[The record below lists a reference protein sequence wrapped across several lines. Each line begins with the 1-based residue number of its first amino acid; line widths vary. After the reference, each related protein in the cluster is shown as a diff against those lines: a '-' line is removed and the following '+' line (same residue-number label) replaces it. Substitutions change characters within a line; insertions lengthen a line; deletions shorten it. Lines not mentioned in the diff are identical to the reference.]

1 MRKETNLLWLSF
13 LFRTLD
19 QTPGKQAIN
28 EIRRFPHN
36 LRALYDS
43 KLERIKKLD
52 QERKQACLEILMAVS
67 LVYSLPIHLDTL
79 AIVLGY
85 DENHNLY
92 KYVEKCNSFLVR
104 TYSHEQDEHEINI
117 IHNTAR
123 EWLEGNRGELLSEKM
138 QGHADIAKNSVK
150 AMSRL
155 KAIDIE
161 RWNTSDIM
169 RWTSESNGIDPP
181 LCYGVPYSIQ
191 YSGLFWLYHLR
202 DAMKTNPENVKE
214 LCDIGLGFSREYSSQ
229 WLCWLKLLSRDLW
242 VRGSSNASEPY
253 LEARR
258 PIEVVQIYTA
268 EFQAGINTLIQ
279 EFPFDACFV
288 LAGKRF
294 EFEERT
300 APELPLPPKISYT
313 SGYWWVIRAASFN
326 PAFYGGKH

>member
-28 EIRRFPHN
+28 EIGRFPHN

-52 QERKQACLEILMAVS
+52 QERRQACLEILMAVS
-67 LVYSLPIHLDTL
+67 LVYSLPIYLDTL

-92 KYVEKCNSFLVR
+92 KYVEE
-104 TYSHEQDEHEINI
+104 YEHEINI

-161 RWNTSDIM
+161 RRNTSDIM
-169 RWTSESNGIDPP
+169 LWTSESNGIDPP

-214 LCDIGLGFSREYSSQ
+214 LCDIGLGFLREYSSQ
-229 WLCWLKLLSRDLW
+229 WLCWLKVLSRDLW
-242 VRGSSNASEPY
+242 VRGSSNVRQSPLGKALDSMNKFSEVLQASEPY
-253 LEARR
+253 LEVRR

-279 EFPFDACFV
+279 EFPFDNFHFHQRLAC
-288 LAGKRF
+288 
-294 EFEERT
+294 
-300 APELPLPPKISYT
+300 LPQSDH
-313 SGYWWVIRAASFN
+313 V
-326 PAFYGGKH
+326 